1 MNQRLREP
9 TLHRLLDDNARYAA
23 DNGGMANHCPM
34 ALCALAAMGAQPAR
48 LQEFFDKWEGRFALA
63 AKPAVRSVNRE
74 TWPFSLGDASAF
86 TALCGFY
93 EEWIWSAGADA
104 VLAQVLSRIPFAP
117 ASGAFHA
124 LIRLGYGLEAEHVG
138 EIAAGLAA
146 LVSGNLYIDMGS
158 RQRVPAASV
167 QQGLAVLSRAM
178 NGKTFTGDWIVAR
191 LRAVGADPSFYA
203 TLPAAP
209 AQPQQQLLDDMAQAA
224 IALYWQTNN
233 FTALHIVTGLHAARR
248 VMAQLPA
255 TLAQRLL
262 PDLWVAFC
270 AAYVSTGAPP
280 LAASHVTLHATLPEE
295 ELLADSADT
304 WHDLFTTAIAS
315 DDDHVIKLVYTCYCE
330 NRRAPSPLY
339 LAAAARRAGRM
350 FQMH

>member
-23 DNGGMANHCPM
+23 DDRGMANHCPM
-34 ALCALAAMGAQPAR
+34 ALCALAGMGAQPAR

-63 AKPAVRSVNRE
+63 AKPAAKPVNRE
-74 TWPFSLGDASAF
+74 TWPLSLGDASAF
-86 TALCGFY
+86 TALRGYF
-93 EEWIWSAGADA
+93 EEWIWSAGVDA
-104 VLAQVLSRIPFAP
+104 VLEQVLSKIPFAP

-124 LIRLGYGLEAEHVG
+124 VIRLGYGLEADHVG

-146 LVSGNLYIDMGS
+146 LVSGNLHIDMGS
-158 RQRVPAASV
+158 RQRLPAASV
-167 QQGLAVLSRAM
+167 QQGLAALSRAM
-178 NGKTFTGDWIVAR
+178 GGTIFTGDWIVVR
-191 LRAVGADPSFYA
+191 LRAVGANPSFYA
-203 TLPAAP
+203 TVPSAP

-233 FTALHIVTGLHAARR
+233 FTALHMVTGLHAARR
-248 VMAQLPA
+248 VLASLPA
-255 TLAQRLL
+255 ALVQRLL
-262 PDLWVAFC
+262 PDLWIAFC

-280 LAASHVTLHATLPEE
+280 LAASHVTLPEE
-295 ELLADSADT
+295 DILPDSADT

-330 NRRAPSPLY
+330 NLRAPSPLY
-339 LAAAARRAGRM
+339 LAAAARRAGRV